1 MLCLCGAAAGP
12 GAAVAPKLQSRCRL
26 QTPDQHGAPTYSPLG
41 MAARPQQAQHHSN
54 CLITTAARSSVPQ
67 QRPAAAAR
75 RAAARHTPHQ
85 SLAAMHMDCQTGA
98 AMHTCDT
105 MASSSRC
112 PPCCSSACGTCLDGS
127 GPTATAGGLGRHQ
140 EARSALTLKLTW
152 LLSTAAVNQPTQQHL
167 HGCQCARHAHPGT

>member
-1 MLCLCGAAAGP
+1 MRTRQKHSWSSERCRTAVICTHGVDAVLVRSCGRA

-26 QTPDQHGAPTYSPLG
+26 QTPDQHGATTYSPLG
-41 MAARPQQAQHHSN
+41 MAARPQQPQHHSN
-54 CLITTAARSSVPQ
+54 CLITTAARSPVPQ

-112 PPCCSSACGTCLDGS
+112 PPCCSSACGSCLVGS
-127 GPTATAGGLGRHQ
+127 GPAATAGGLGR
-140 EARSALTLKLTW
+140 R
-152 LLSTAAVNQPTQQHL
+152 QQTR
-167 HGCQCARHAHPGT
+167 GA